1 MNTTTDNFHIA
12 KSSKTRILCGRVDI
26 FSGVLEACRETAFGR
41 LPTPANHH
49 FRLPLNFKIY
59 ARPRPQ
65 VHPLIVIQIPCP
77 FARRSKAIIIFEDAE
92 CPVDVKFVCCAV
104 PSLWKSTRRVFQN
117 NDYGAA
123 TGEWP
128 RDLDHDKRVDLNSRA
143 RVDFEIQQ

>member
-65 VHPLIVIQIPCP
+65 VHPLIVIQIPWP
-77 FARRSKAIIIFEDAE
+77 FARRRAIIIILEDAARGF
-92 CPVDVKFVCCAV
+92 PQRRNGTTNKFNIDGAF
-104 PSLWKSTRRVFQN
+104 RVLKN
-117 NDYGAA
+117 NDCLAA

-128 RDLDHDKRVDLNSRA
+128 RDLDHDKRVDLRSRA
-143 RVDFEIQQ
+143 RVDFEIQR